1 MKTISRF
8 FRPPS
13 QSFFLLGPRGSGK
26 STWVSQMLPSALL
39 IDLLDPETFRLY
51 SAAPERLRALVTGN
65 PAVTDIVLDEIQRVP
80 ELLPVVHLLSESN
93 KELRFIL
100 TGSSSRKL
108 KKTGADLLG
117 GRALLKTMH
126 PFMAGEL
133 NEAFSLSDALSLGL
147 IPVVRGANLPA
158 QTLQSYA
165 ALYINEEVRTEGLVR
180 ATGNF
185 SRFLETIA
193 FSHASVLNVSN
204 IAREC
209 GVERKVVESY
219 IGILEDLL
227 VAWRLPVFT
236 KRARR
241 AAVTH
246 PKFYLFDAGLFRTL
260 RATGPMDSP
269 HEIEGAALEGLVAGH
284 LRAWIDYGNC
294 GAHLYYW
301 RTTGGTEVDFVLY
314 GGDSFYAVEV
324 KNSNK
329 VRPEDLRALK
339 TFSGDYPECVCLLLY
354 RGQERLKIGNVLC
367 IPCEEFLRGLIPGRM
382 LVEESE

>member
-1 MKTISRF
+1 M
-8 FRPPS
+8 
-13 QSFFLLGPRGSGK
+13 
-26 STWVSQMLPSALL
+26 PSALL

-51 SAAPERLRALVTGN
+51 SAAPERLRALITGN

-193 FSHASVLNVSN
+193 FSHAAVINIAN

-219 IGILEDLL
+219 ICILEDLL

-246 PKFYLFDAGLFRTL
+246 PKFYLFDAGLFRAL
-260 RATGPMDSP
+260 RPTGPMDSL

-284 LRAWIDYGNC
+284 LRAWIDYGNS
-294 GAHLYYW
+294 GARLYYW
-301 RTTGGTEVDFVLY
+301 RTVGGTEVDFVLY
-314 GGDSFYAVEV
+314 GGDTFYAIEV

-339 TFSGDYPECVCLLLY
+339 TFGGDYPECVCLLLY
-354 RGQERLKIGNVLC
+354 RGKERLKIGNVLC
-367 IPCEEFLRGLIPGRM
+367 IPCEEFLRGLRPGENLM
-382 LVEESE
+382 EERE

>member
-13 QSFFLLGPRGSGK
+13 QSFFLLGPRGTGK
-26 STWVSQMLPSALL
+26 STWVRQTLPSALL

-51 SAAPERLRALVTGN
+51 SAAPERLRALVTAN
-65 PAVTDIVLDEIQRVP
+65 PAITDIVLDEIQRVP
-80 ELLPVVHLLSESN
+80 QLLPMVHLLSESD
-93 KELRFIL
+93 KGLRFIL

-108 KKTGADLLG
+108 KNTGADLLG
-117 GRALLKTMH
+117 GRALLKIMH

-133 NEAFSLSDALSLGL
+133 NDAFSLSEALSLGL
-147 IPVVRGANLPA
+147 IPVVRGANSPA
-158 QTLQSYA
+158 PTLQSYA

-193 FSHASVLNVSN
+193 FSHAAVLNVAN

-246 PKFYLFDAGLFRTL
+246 PKFYLFDAGLFRAL
-260 RATGPMDSP
+260 RSTGPMDSP

-284 LRAWIDYGNC
+284 LRAWIDYGNS
-294 GAHLYYW
+294 GARLYYW
-301 RTTGGTEVDFVLY
+301 RTIGGTEVDFVLY
-314 GGDSFYAVEV
+314 GGDTFYAIEV
-324 KNSNK
+324 KNSSK

-339 TFSGDYPECVCLLLY
+339 TFGGDYPECICLLLY
-354 RGQERLKIGNVLC
+354 RGKERLKMGNVLC
-367 IPCEEFLRGLIPGRM
+367 IPCEEFLRGLRPGDKITTGII
-382 LVEESE
+382 

>member
-227 VAWRLPVFT
+227 VP
-236 KRARR
+236 
-241 AAVTH
+241 
-246 PKFYLFDAGLFRTL
+246 
-260 RATGPMDSP
+260 
-269 HEIEGAALEGLVAGH
+269 GAS
-284 LRAWIDYGNC
+284 R
-294 GAHLYYW
+294 
-301 RTTGGTEVDFVLY
+301 
-314 GGDSFYAVEV
+314 
-324 KNSNK
+324 
-329 VRPEDLRALK
+329 
-339 TFSGDYPECVCLLLY
+339 
-354 RGQERLKIGNVLC
+354 
-367 IPCEEFLRGLIPGRM
+367 FLQKEPG
-382 LVEESE
+382 EQP